1 MLMGSV
7 HFGGWASRARAQG
20 FNIGL
25 ESESDGDKMSSNQAP
40 LPLQVDIVSDVVCPW
55 CIVGYKQLMKAL
67 RNTVDQFEVSI
78 RWHPFELNPQM
89 PAEGQNLREH
99 IAQKYGTGA
108 AQSQSARRRFVE
120 LGDALGFRFDYY
132 EDMRMVNTFRAH
144 QLLYWAGAQGLQ
156 TELAMALFETFF
168 SHRGDVDNMELL
180 VDVACSVG
188 LDPDEARSVLN
199 EARFAGTV
207 REQQAQ
213 WRERDIHAVPAF
225 FFQQQYMVQ
234 GAQEAD
240 AFARILGKIHAKEVR

>member
-7 HFGGWASRARAQG
+7 HFDGWVSRARAQG

-67 RNTVDQFEVSI
+67 GITVDQFEVSI

-99 IAQKYGTGA
+99 IAQKYGAGA

-120 LGDALGFRFDYY
+120 LGEALGFRFDYY
-132 EDMRMVNTFRAH
+132 EEMRMVNTFRAH
-144 QLLYWAGAQGLQ
+144 QLLYWAGVQGLQ

-207 REQQAQ
+207 REHQAQ

-240 AFARILGKIHAKEVR
+240 TFARILGKIRAKEVK

>member
-1 MLMGSV
+1 
-7 HFGGWASRARAQG
+7 
-20 FNIGL
+20 
-25 ESESDGDKMSSNQAP
+25 
-40 LPLQVDIVSDVVCPW
+40 
-55 CIVGYKQLMKAL
+55 
-67 RNTVDQFEVSI
+67 
-78 RWHPFELNPQM
+78 
-89 PAEGQNLREH
+89 
-99 IAQKYGTGA
+99 
-108 AQSQSARRRFVE
+108 
-120 LGDALGFRFDYY
+120 
-132 EDMRMVNTFRAH
+132 
-144 QLLYWAGAQGLQ
+144 LQ

-240 AFARILGKIHAKEVR
+240 TFARILGKIRAKEVK